1 VAPPQASSPTPEQAE
16 LYGRLKALRSEL
28 AREAGLPAYCIFPD
42 RTLVELA
49 RARPGSEAQMLEV
62 PGVGPA
68 RLEKYGERFLRE
80 IRETKFDL
88 S

>member
-1 VAPPQASSPTPEQAE
+1 
-16 LYGRLKALRSEL
+16 
-28 AREAGLPAYCIFPD
+28 
-42 RTLVELA
+42 
-49 RARPGSEAQMLEV
+49 MLEV